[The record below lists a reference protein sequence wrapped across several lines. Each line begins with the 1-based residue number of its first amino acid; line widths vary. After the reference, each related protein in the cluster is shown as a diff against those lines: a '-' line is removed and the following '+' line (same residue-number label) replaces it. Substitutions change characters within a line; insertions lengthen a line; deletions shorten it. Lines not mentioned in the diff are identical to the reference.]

1 MINAMK
7 LLKPGDLVSSTSY
20 TRLYMDP
27 EMKSWEQTL
36 TLRETSAIVLGSSTR
51 LSRGDDRIFISVLKL
66 LTMYGIRYAYQLDVD
81 VVSED
86 W

>member
-1 MINAMK
+1 MK
-7 LLKPGDLVSSTSY
+7 RLKPGDLVTSTSY
-20 TRLYMDP
+20 ARLYMDF
-27 EMKSWEQTL
+27 EMKNWEQAHSL
-36 TLRETSAIVLGSSTR
+36 KETSAIVLAESTR
-51 LSRGDDRIFISVLKL
+51 LSRGDDRIYIGVLKL